1 MVSKGGLKMKIY
13 RKFLMVILTAVLV
26 ILGACVSS
34 DEQSTTISDEPE
46 VNNVSENT
54 DEENDEQD
62 EFTDQTVNEEEKST
76 ENNNNQIVTEKHEN
90 EKQKNIKTEPTT
102 NSEEVH
108 LESTDENEKNPSE
121 SKENI
126 QITSGEE
133 AIQYLKQQIKEGKN
147 DDISFGA
154 TETVDTDDYGSY
166 YTIQLVDIPLRI
178 SGKTGTL
185 GYYKVYR
192 DGTYELYEDRKST

>member
-76 ENNNNQIVTEKHEN
+76 ENNNQTVTEKHEN

-192 DGTYELYEDRKST
+192 DGTYELY